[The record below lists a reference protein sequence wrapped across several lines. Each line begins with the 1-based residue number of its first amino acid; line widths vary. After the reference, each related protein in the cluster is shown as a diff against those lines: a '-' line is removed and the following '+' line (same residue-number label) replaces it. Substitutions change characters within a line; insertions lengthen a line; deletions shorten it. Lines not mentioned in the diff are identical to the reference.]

1 MKIINAIS
9 AADALSPNQ
18 FTFSEKLH
26 WCDEVSLAL
35 RRDIKKY
42 YSVIETLVTCP
53 DEFELPDDISI
64 DDIEAAYVAG

>member
-35 RRDIKKY
+35 RRDIKNITPLLK
-42 YSVIETLVTCP
+42 L
-53 DEFELPDDISI
+53 
-64 DDIEAAYVAG
+64 